1 MDVRLE
7 LKPKHRSSSKSNR
20 KSVDSE
26 QLQRVEEN
34 LKQILADSKDHHH
47 HHHDNASSSKDKDH
61 KRSIKYSTVS
71 NGKNLTKVYKKYTSH
86 HFDDIPT
93 SEKLNKKQTDESNAS
108 ISKPAT
114 SSDTPK
120 PNEANIKNKKPTEEI
135 EKEANFAQ
143 SEEDSS
149 ESEKLLLNSLGDEVK
164 KKKKL
169 SKKSSSKKNNL
180 DLTNLNT
187 AKIINFYPNHVTSIT
202 LNQQLVPFSKKNLDE
217 IETQL
222 EKFKIETKLKADE
235 NDPRKTPVIV
245 RQITI
250 NPKQLSTDSADLIS
264 PKKKPKN
271 TLKELDLFD
280 ERIKKIEK
288 VIEKNQHRLDKTQQK
303 AKLEEALNEL
313 HENQE
318 RLIRIPALRKISTP
332 PPLPHILDSK
342 NRNGS
347 VTPNGFDPEQI
358 KMNLKKYG
366 NAKLKP
372 TSITST
378 IREGK
383 IEKPIRVNHGLPPP
397 PPVLQNRQS
406 NGSRP
411 ASTNYLTPPFDNA
424 KLFTPLSS
432 VSNEKNEIHESE
444 DKSKLAQLLEHLKMS
459 SPYPREVQ
467 AKKYDDQ
474 DNKLVNSNNKYY
486 KEMLIV
492 DSKESEQLFMDPL
505 ESLANDFSNKLVLFL
520 III

>member
-1 MDVRLE
+1 LIVFFTRF
-7 LKPKHRSSSKSNR
+7 KKK
-20 KSVDSE
+20 
-26 QLQRVEEN
+26 
-34 LKQILADSKDHHH
+34 
-47 HHHDNASSSKDKDH
+47 
-61 KRSIKYSTVS
+61 IKKIFFIKTFI
-71 NGKNLTKVYKKYTSH
+71 
-86 HFDDIPT
+86 HFD
-93 SEKLNKKQTDESNAS
+93 
-108 ISKPAT
+108 
-114 SSDTPK
+114 
-120 PNEANIKNKKPTEEI
+120 KPTEEI

-143 SEEDSS
+143 SEEEDSS
-149 ESEKLLLNSLGDEVK
+149 ESEKLLLNSLGDELK

-169 SKKSSSKKNNL
+169 SKKSSKKNNL

-202 LNQQLVPFSKKNLDE
+202 LNQQLGPFSKKNLDE

-235 NDPRKTPVIV
+235 NDPCKTPVIV

-250 NPKQLSTDSADLIS
+250 NPKQLSADSAALIS
-264 PKKKPKN
+264 PNKKKTKETAKN

-288 VIEKNQHRLDKTQQK
+288 VIEKNQHRLDKSQQK

-332 PPLPHILDSK
+332 PPLPHILDAR

-397 PPVLQNRQS
+397 PPVLQNRPS

-432 VSNEKNEIHESE
+432 VSNEKNEMHENE

-467 AKKYDDQ
+467 AKKYDEQ

-505 ESLANDFSNKLVLFL
+505 ESLANDFSNKLVLFFTIAFRRMFL
-520 III
+520 NFSILFSFLK